1 MREKE
6 EYEEVETRKK
16 PTGKK
21 SLFRRTL
28 TVLLIAAAGFF
39 LGQFI
44 LLSRAAGTG
53 GLNNLKVMQKLFLLE
68 SCVDKFYLEDPD
80 EQKMEENIYRGYM
93 AGLEDPYAAYYT
105 KEEYDQMMEEDSGEY
120 VGIGVT
126 VRKDTGNGYVVVEQ
140 VNKNGPA
147 YKAGIQNDD
156 VIVAIDGKDT
166 AELSLQEAVAAIK
179 KDADTPVKLSVF
191 RDGASLDVTVK
202 KSQIQL
208 ETVEFA
214 MKKNKIGYIAVSQFI
229 ENTDA
234 QFDDAVTQLEEQGM
248 KGLIID
254 LRDNGGGLLTT
265 CIDMVSRILP
275 DKKLIVYTEDK
286 NKAKTSYYSEGE
298 EEVKVPIVLLVNGNS
313 ASASEIMTGCLQDCG
328 KAVVVGQQTYGKG
341 IVQNIVR
348 LNDGSAVKMTVAKYF
363 TPKGK
368 DIHGVGIKPDVV
380 VEMDEKTWAKAREEE
395 KQDTQ
400 LKKAMEILTKK

>member
-1 MREKE
+1 MWEKE

>member
-16 PTGKK
+16 PTGKR

-44 LLSRAAGTG
+44 LLSRVAGTG

-126 VRKDTGNGYVVVEQ
+126 VRKDTGTGYVVVEQ

-147 YKAGIQNDD
+147 YEAGIQNDD

-179 KDADTPVKLSVF
+179 KDADTLVKLSVF
-191 RDGASLDVTVK
+191 RDGVSLDVTVK

-214 MKKNKIGYIAVSQFI
+214 MKQNKIGYIAVSQFI

-380 VEMDEKTWAKAREEE
+380 VEIDEKTWAKAREEE